1 MSISLSPEVER
12 LIEEKVEA
20 GEYESADEVV
30 LDALQALS
38 AAEQEHANRLEALR
52 AKIQEGIDDLEN
64 GRHSPL
70 EEVVARLREGRS
82 VPLAT

>member
-1 MSISLSPEVER
+1 MSISLSPEIER
-12 LIEEKVEA
+12 LIEEKVES
-20 GEYESADEVV
+20 GEYDSADEVV
-30 LDALQALS
+30 RDALRALS
-38 AAEQEHANRLEALR
+38 AAEQEHASRLEALR

-70 EEVVARLREGRS
+70 EEVVARLRERRS